1 MLETLFDQAGIPPG
15 RALLVH
21 ARLRGLHQRTGANYQ
36 VLADDLLRCLLACR
50 PSLLLIPAFTKY
62 SFIAM
67 RIFHLDYAHSE
78 VGRFSEEM
86 RRRGY
91 PRTPDPMYSMLDV
104 LGTLPPGLNY
114 LQTFG
119 PGTLVDYLLKQ
130 DGIVVNVD
138 MPFFY
143 ATPVHHVE
151 LEHGVPYWF
160 NTVYT
165 GHIQATDGL
174 WTKISYN
181 AYVRKV
187 SSYGTGAYPAYNQK
201 RRLVYLRQEGVL
213 TESRTDIGQLAWAPL
228 SSFCSAISAALSK
241 STCFLIDQPSR

>member
-1 MLETLFDQAGIPPG
+1 MIETLFDQAGIPPD

-21 ARLRGLHQRTGANYQ
+21 ARLRGLHQRTGTEYQ
-36 VLADDLLRCLLACR
+36 VLADDLLSCLLACR
-50 PSLLLIPAFTKY
+50 PRHLFIPTFTKY
-62 SFIAM
+62 SFMAM
-67 RIFHLDYAHSE
+67 RIFHPGYAHSE

-91 PRTPDPMYSMLDV
+91 SRTADPMYSMLDI

-114 LQTFG
+114 LRTFG

-138 MPFFY
+138 IPAFY
-143 ATPVHHVE
+143 ATPVHNVE
-151 LEHGVPYWF
+151 LEHDVPYRF
-160 NTVYT
+160 NTVFE
-165 GHIQATDGL
+165 GHIQTTDGQ
-174 WTKISYN
+174 WTKVSYN

-201 RRLVYLRQEGVL
+201 RRLVYLRQQGVL
-213 TESRTDIGQLAWAPL
+213 TESRTDVGQLAWAPL

-241 STCFLIDQPSR
+241 NTCFLVDQPSR